1 MRSRVLIRRHLITCG
16 PSVSSSVKWELQVS
30 SYRVVIDD
38 ETGWKDFPRGPGVQ
52 NSPACA
58 RDADSTLNLGSFHM
72 PQGMWT
78 KPVCHKL
85 PHPHTLRLCCT
96 TREATATRSPSI
108 ARKSSPP
115 LAPTRE
121 SPRAV
126 TKTQR
131 SQK

>member
-1 MRSRVLIRRHLITCG
+1 MRSRVLICRHLFTCG

-78 KPVCHKL
+78 KPVCHNY
-85 PHPHTLRLCCT
+85 HTHTLCGCAAQRERPLQ
-96 TREATATRSPSI
+96 REARPLQGRVAPRSPQLEK
-108 ARKSSPP
+108 AHVP
-115 LAPTRE
+115 
-121 SPRAV
+121 
-126 TKTQR
+126 
-131 SQK
+131 